1 MTLLKKYLLTQST
14 IIPVLLIICICAI
27 GMRVSELSRPASS
40 EPDAATIP
48 GSQPV
53 TLGSAEKASAREVA
67 ELNLFGEF
75 KQTAVVP
82 HPAEFDN
89 VPKTKLDLIL
99 NAVFADSTEARAS
112 AVIAAQNNTQ
122 AKRYFISE
130 ILPGNAV
137 LYAIYPDH
145 VILKRGEQLEKLVFP
160 RDRPE

>member
-1 MTLLKKYLLTQST
+1 MTLLKKYLFTQST
-14 IIPVLLIICICAI
+14 IISVLLIICISAI
-27 GMRVSELSRPASS
+27 GMRVSELIRPASS
-40 EPDAATIP
+40 ESGAATIP

-53 TLGSAEKASAREVA
+53 ALGSTEEMSPQEVA
-67 ELNLFGEF
+67 ELNLFGEV
-75 KQTAVVP
+75 KQTAAVP

-122 AKRYFISE
+122 AKRYFIGE
-130 ILPGNAV
+130 RLPENAV
-137 LYAIYPDH
+137 LYALYPDH